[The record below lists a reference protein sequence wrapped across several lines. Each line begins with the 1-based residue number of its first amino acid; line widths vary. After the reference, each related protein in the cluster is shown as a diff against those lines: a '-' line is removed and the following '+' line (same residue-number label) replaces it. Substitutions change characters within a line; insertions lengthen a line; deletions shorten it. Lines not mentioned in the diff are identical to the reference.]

1 LRINLKTV
9 KTITMI
15 INMRVSMRTETK
27 TSRIILENRR
37 RFKIMTLFVTIGV
50 EDKILKVQNH
60 LRKKELMI

>member
-1 LRINLKTV
+1 
-9 KTITMI
+9 MI